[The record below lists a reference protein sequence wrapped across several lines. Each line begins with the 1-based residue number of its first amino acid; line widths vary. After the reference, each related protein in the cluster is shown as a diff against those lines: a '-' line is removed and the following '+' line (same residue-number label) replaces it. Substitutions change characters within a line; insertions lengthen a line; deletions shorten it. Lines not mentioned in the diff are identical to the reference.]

1 MASPRSL
8 AGRVTAC
15 GGGGGGGNGVLGSE
29 RRIRRM
35 EAWIQTVLQITVFVI
50 SLSQGSCNF
59 FSHESSIIRRVCVV
73 LVDEVVE
80 VIHSRFGYPF
90 CREYFHL

>member
-59 FSHESSIIRRVCVV
+59 FSHESSIIRRAGVV

>member
-15 GGGGGGGNGVLGSE
+15 GGGGGNGVLGSE

-59 FSHESSIIRRVCVV
+59 FSHESSIIRRAGVV